1 MIKNLISWIFN
12 INEEEVILGFSGKVL
27 KTAEELITRKEYKR
41 AKKLIQSVNEY
52 YIRVKNRDM
61 AIINRINIL
70 YAECFDELNSSK
82 Y

>member
-12 INEEEVILGFSGKVL
+12 INEEEVIPGFSGKVL
-27 KTAEELITRKEYKR
+27 KTAEELITKKEYKR

-70 YAECFDELNSSK
+70 YAECFDGLNSSK